1 MSAIR
6 LESCNE
12 LASEIASPKFL
23 PRLYPRVGD
32 DETSSLAFLF
42 DLSMYIRSIINAKTY
57 SSSRYKDVRSFER
70 SRVFFFHM

>member
-6 LESCNE
+6 LESSNE

-32 DETSSLAFLF
+32 DETSFLF
-42 DLSMYIRSIINAKTY
+42 DLSMYFRSIINTKTY

-70 SRVFFFHM
+70 SCVFFFHV

>member
-42 DLSMYIRSIINAKTY
+42 DLSMYIRSL
-57 SSSRYKDVRSFER
+57 
-70 SRVFFFHM
+70 

>member
-6 LESCNE
+6 LESSNE

-42 DLSMYIRSIINAKTY
+42 DLSMYFRSIINTKTY

-70 SRVFFFHM
+70 SCVFFFHV

>member
-23 PRLYPRVGD
+23 PPLYPRVGD

-42 DLSMYIRSIINAKTY
+42 DLSMYIRLITNTKTY
-57 SSSRYKDVRSFER
+57 SSSRYKDVRSFAR
-70 SRVFFFHM
+70 SCVFFHM

>member
-23 PRLYPRVGD
+23 PPLYPRVGD

-42 DLSMYIRSIINAKTY
+42 DLSMYIRSIINTKTY
-57 SSSRYKDVRSFER
+57 SSNRYKDVRSFER
-70 SRVFFFHM
+70 SCVFFSHM